1 MTTVI
6 SVKFRGGSRLYY
18 FSPGEL
24 EINAGD
30 GVIVETA
37 RGTEYGDVMV
47 GIHDVP
53 DDQVIQPLK
62 EVIRVA
68 TDRDREMRDSY
79 RGKGRL
85 RHLYGAHTGP
95 WPGHETGGRGIYF
108 QRLKDSV
115 LLYGGWPGGL
125 P

>member
-53 DDQVIQPLK
+53 D
-62 EVIRVA
+62 E
-68 TDRDREMRDSY
+68 DR
-79 RGKGRL
+79 K
-85 RHLYGAHTGP
+85 
-95 WPGHETGGRGIYF
+95 
-108 QRLKDSV
+108 SV
-115 LLYGGWPGGL
+115 V
-125 P
+125 

>member
-68 TDRDREMRDSY
+68 TDRDGRCETATAPRKRTPTPPVWSAY
-79 RGKGRL
+79 RPM
-85 RHLYGAHTGP
+85 AWT
-95 WPGHETGGRGIYF
+95 
-108 QRLKDSV
+108 
-115 LLYGGWPGGL
+115 
-125 P
+125 